1 MLRCFAEPDV
11 GGEARRLGLAILKR
25 DAGNTGAG
33 GTEGGAASVELIIG
47 SPSDSADGEG
57 TRCSRSFGCDIVGS
71 EVCCKGSCP
80 APPMLGSVALAAPP
94 RGSAALES
102 ALQYDRAAEHAAA
115 ARLFRSA
122 SAAPPKGCGSS
133 DRLASTPHE
142 SSVPLWIV
150 APADAP
156 APVPADEGLRGW
168 GRSGG
173 LGAPAA
179 TTAGRATLRSA
190 ATAARE
196 TRRFGFGALRFG
208 GAFCRAT

>member
-1 MLRCFAEPDV
+1 M
-11 GGEARRLGLAILKR
+11 K
-25 DAGNTGAG
+25 
-33 GTEGGAASVELIIG
+33 LIIG
-47 SPSDSADGEG
+47 SPSASADGDG

-71 EVCCKGSCP
+71 EMCCKGSCP

-142 SSVPLWIV
+142 SSDPLWIA
-150 APADAP
+150 APAP
-156 APVPADEGLRGW
+156 APVPADEGWRAW

-179 TTAGRATLRSA
+179 AAAGVSATLFSSA
-190 ATAARE
+190 AAAARE

-208 GAFCRAT
+208 GAFCKAI